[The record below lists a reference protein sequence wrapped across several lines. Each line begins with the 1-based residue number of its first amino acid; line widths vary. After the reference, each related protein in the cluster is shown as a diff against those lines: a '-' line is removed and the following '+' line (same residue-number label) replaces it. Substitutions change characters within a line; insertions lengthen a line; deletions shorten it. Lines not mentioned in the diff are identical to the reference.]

1 MLSQKKTKKALLALL
16 MGFIFL
22 QTGYAQNIGIG
33 TISPNPNALLDIS
46 STNKGILAPRMDS
59 ASRKNIPAT
68 KGLIVYDTTSNC
80 YWYHNGAAWVNMPA
94 AGSAAGAMLYWNGS
108 RWANLAPGVPGQYLT
123 YNAGGLPVWSGAGTV
138 ALSTA
143 AASGITQTT
152 AISGGTISADG
163 GASITARGIVW
174 ATSPSPTIAL
184 STKTNDGSGTGTFTS
199 TINGLLAGYTYYVRS
214 YATNIN
220 GTSYGNPINFVS
232 AAGGG
237 PFTIG
242 QSYGGGII
250 FYIDGSG
257 QHGLIAA
264 PNDQSVSINWTP
276 SNNFP
281 VTVNA
286 SGLAIGTGASNTTN
300 IISAQGNVSYAASL
314 CRLFYAGGGF
324 TDWYLPSLYELN
336 ALFLQRNIVGGFPDP
351 NIVGMAFYWS
361 SSEISA
367 DNAWM
372 IDFAN
377 AGPNQ
382 QSFNKVNSIY
392 VRAIRSF

>member
-1 MLSQKKTKKALLALL
+1 MLSKKNTRKVLLALL
-16 MGFIFL
+16 SGFIFL
-22 QTGYAQNIGIG
+22 QTGYTQNIGIG
-33 TISPNPNALLDIS
+33 TINPNPNALLDIS
-46 STNKGILAPRMDS
+46 SNNKGLLAPRMDS
-59 ASRKNIPAT
+59 TSRKNIPAT
-68 KGLIVYDTTSNC
+68 KGLMVYDTTTSC
-80 YWYHNGAAWVNMPA
+80 YWYNNGTTWVNLPA
-94 AGSAAGAMLYWNGS
+94 AGSAAGSMLYWNGS
-108 RWANLAPGVPGQYLT
+108 RWVNLAPGASGQYIT
-123 YNAGGLPVWSGAGTV
+123 CNAGGLPVWSGAGTV

-143 AASGITQTT
+143 IASGITQTA

-163 GASITARGIVW
+163 GSFITARGVVW

-199 TINGLLAGYTYYVRS
+199 TITGLLAGYTYYVRS
-214 YATNIN
+214 YATNAN

-232 AAGGG
+232 ITAGG

-242 QSYGGGII
+242 QQYAGGII
-250 FYIDGSG
+250 FYLDGSG

-264 PNDQSVSINWTP
+264 PNDQSININWTP

-286 SGLAIGTGASNTTN
+286 GGLAIGTGSANTTN
-300 IISAQGNVSYAASL
+300 IINAQGNVSYAASL

-336 ALFLQRNIVGGFPDP
+336 ELFLQRNIVGGFPDP
-351 NIVGMAFYWS
+351 TIVSMAYYWS

-367 DNAWM
+367 GNAWM

-377 AGPNQ
+377 AGPSQ